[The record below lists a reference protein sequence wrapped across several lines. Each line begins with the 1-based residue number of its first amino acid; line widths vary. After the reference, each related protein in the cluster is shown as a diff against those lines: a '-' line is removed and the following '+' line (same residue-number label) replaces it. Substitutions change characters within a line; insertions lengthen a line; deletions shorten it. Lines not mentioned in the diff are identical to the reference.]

1 MIKIYKT
8 NSKDY
13 IMNWNN
19 IISLNGSQNNAFEEL
34 VCQLAS
40 LEFSKDGKFIKV
52 GNPDAGVECYIIKEN
67 GDEIGFQAKYFLS
80 TPQQTQWN
88 QLDSSIK
95 TALEKHPNLK
105 SYYVAIPIDRADP
118 RVDNKESFKDKWEK
132 WVKKWQDKAK
142 SDYSKEIDIVYWG
155 SHELIK
161 MLKDEKSTGLVKCFF
176 GDIDLSN
183 NWFNIQND
191 NAIKSLGA
199 RYSSQISIE
208 LEIYK
213 YFKIFDEN
221 SQYLAKT
228 RSKFFEIYNK
238 FCKDFI
244 LLTSVRSELKNEV
257 NLIKQF
263 VSNLNFANFDYDKF
277 ERLLDGI
284 QKIIFKNDLVSIISS
299 GEESNEDKFQD
310 NIYDFYNFIRENKK
324 ILQITKDRCLILC
337 GDAGVGKSHLFA
349 DIVKNRANNQ
359 QQSILILGQ
368 HLTENKDPWAQILNL
383 LGFSN
388 FNKNEFLLAL
398 NSKAKAI
405 NSKIVIFIDAIN
417 EGAGKDFW
425 RNFIISFVEDIKRH
439 EWLGVAFS
447 IRSSYIEHIL
457 PCELSISK
465 IFHNGFSG
473 ANDNAVDVFFDYYNI
488 PAPRTLLFNPEFLNP
503 LFLKLFCEGFSQKD
517 NFMSH
522 INFSQIVQS
531 YIDHIQNALILKYP
545 NCKSL
550 GFMQKAIDTI
560 VALVINIRNRV
571 IDYESGF
578 IAINETLQKFGADG
592 NFLNDLVAEGLLSK
606 NIIGN
611 KEYVYFTYEKLSD
624 YFIAKYLIEKLDKNN
639 LKQTFTQYVLPYL
652 KTDGFS
658 YYTGLI
664 EALSVQIPEKFN
676 GTEIYE
682 LLEPDNMLVVDCFLR
697 SLPYRSTSIPQST
710 VERVLKNISNENFNA
725 DIFYMLYSC
734 ATLPNHPFNAEFMF
748 DYLSKFSM
756 KERDSFFITILNK
769 IYLDTD
775 MNPIVRLIDW
785 CWSSK
790 DKSYIDDESI
800 FLAAIA
806 IAWLF
811 STSNRRLRDSATKAL
826 ICILINRTN
835 LILKLLQ
842 KFKNI
847 DEPYISERL
856 FAATYGALVKT
867 TETRCFKEL
876 GEYIYNQI
884 FNKYEVYPH
893 ILLRDYARNSIDF
906 IMKKGINLDISIDKV
921 DPPYKSYFPSLKE
934 LPSNE
939 EIKKYEDR
947 DKNYHQSSIISS
959 MATEKGIN
967 GYMYGDFGRY
977 VFESALYDF
986 ECKDSAG
993 LISNYAIKNIFEKY
1007 GYDGEYFN
1015 EAENNI
1021 KDRTKYDLNRYKHTI
1036 ERVGKK
1042 YQWISFYETM
1052 ARITDNFKMYVGYGD
1067 NKREVKYIGAFEPY
1081 VRDID
1086 PTILL
1091 KNYERNSTFTKKFW
1105 WDAEYNFAWDMENKK
1120 WLEYEKDLPNLSD
1133 ILERKNDKEQWIT
1146 LSLYQKFIEPLDT
1159 EDILSVAHKDVRL
1172 FIRSYI
1178 VKKHDITRFAKTLND
1193 KPNLIY
1199 NLIDLPDCYKMFN
1212 MEHYNYVTYDALK
1225 DDYRFEWFKIEDID
1239 AANTTIEYFWEA
1251 EFDASKSDV
1260 FQICKPS
1267 KILYDGLRLKYS
1279 KKDIYFLDKDG
1290 NTVCFDPSSDNQ
1302 TAQRLL
1308 IKKDKLNEFLNV
1320 CNMCIVWIISGEK
1333 LVFTTD
1339 NVDLGRLY
1347 FNGYAFFGTDGN
1359 LKEYINKQFEKH
1371 FN

>member
-1 MIKIYKT
+1 
-8 NSKDY
+8 
-13 IMNWNN
+13 MNWNN

-161 MLKDEKSTGLVKCFF
+161 MLKDEKNTGLVKCFF

-199 RYSSQISIE
+199 RYSPQISIE

-349 DIVKNRANNQ
+349 DIIKQRAKNN

-368 HLTENKDPWAQILNL
+368 HLIEIKDPWAQILNL
-383 LGFSN
+383 LGFAK
-388 FNKNEFLLAL
+388 FNKYEFLGAL
-398 NSKAKAI
+398 NSKAQA
-405 NSKIVIFIDAIN
+405 NSHKIIIFIDAIN

-457 PCELSISK
+457 PRELSISK

-473 ANDNAVDVFFDYYNI
+473 AHDNAVDVFFDYYNI
-488 PAPRTLLFNPEFLNP
+488 PAPRTPLLNPEFSNP
-503 LFLKLFCEGFSQKD
+503 LFLKLFCEGFSQKY

-531 YIDHIQNALILKYP
+531 YIDHIQNTLILKYP

-550 GFMQKAIDTI
+550 GFIQKAIDAM
-560 VALVINIRNRV
+560 VVLVIDTRSSL

-578 IAINETLQKFGADG
+578 IAINGTLQKFGIDG
-592 NFLNDLVAEGLLSK
+592 NFLNELVSEGLLSK
-606 NIIGN
+606 NIIDN

-676 GTEIYE
+676 GTEICE
-682 LLEPDNMLVVDCFLR
+682 LLKPYKIVVDCFLK
-697 SLPYRSTSIPQST
+697 SLPYRSASIPRST
-710 VERVLKNISNENFNA
+710 VERVRKNISHENFNA

-734 ATLPNHPFNAEFMF
+734 ATMPNHPFNAEFMF
-748 DYLSKFSM
+748 AYLSKFSM

-811 STSNRRLRDSATKAL
+811 CTSNRRLRDCATKAL
-826 ICILINRTN
+826 ICVLIDRTN
-835 LILKLLQ
+835 LTLKLLQ
-842 KFKNI
+842 KFQKIN
-847 DEPYISERL
+847 EPYISERL

-884 FNKYEVYPH
+884 FNKDEVYPH

-906 IMKKGINLDISIDKV
+906 IIKKGINLDISIDKV
-921 DPPYKSYFPSLKE
+921 YPPYKSYFPSLKE

-947 DKNYHQSSIISS
+947 DKNYHQSRIISS

-1042 YQWISFYETM
+1042 YQWISFYEIM
-1052 ARITDNFKMYVGYGD
+1052 ARITDNFKMYNGYGND
-1067 NKREVKYIGAFEPY
+1067 TREVKYIGAFEPY

-1091 KNYERNSTFTKKFW
+1091 KNYERNSTFAKKFW

-1159 EDILSVAHKDVRL
+1159 EDILSISHKDVKL

-1178 VKKHDITRFAKTLND
+1178 VKKHDITRFAETLND

-1212 MEHYNYVTYDALK
+1212 MEHYDYVTYDALK

-1239 AANTTIEYFWEA
+1239 VANTTIEYFWEA
-1251 EFDASKSDV
+1251 EFDTSKSDI

-1267 KILYDGLRLKYS
+1267 KILYDGLGLKYS
-1279 KKDIYFLDKDG
+1279 KRDIYFLDKDG

-1308 IKKDKLNEFLNV
+1308 IKKDKLNEFLSV
-1320 CNMCIVWIISGEK
+1320 CNMCIVWIVSGEK

-1347 FNGYAFFGTDGN
+1347 FNGYAFFDTDGN
-1359 LKEYINKQFEKH
+1359 LKEYINKQFEKY
-1371 FN
+1371 FNQ